1 MGRYEQLRS
10 VALAGGAGGHA
21 LGLGLVMARGLAA
34 WMAAWRTLAPPAPA
48 TNRAPQPPAAASSA
62 VVVVLAAMAVG
73 LLQPQQATT
82 PKGAS

>member
-1 MGRYEQLRS
+1 VGRYEQLRS

-21 LGLGLVMARGLAA
+21 LGLGLVMARGLPA
-34 WMAAWRTLAPPAPA
+34 WMAAWQTLAPPAPA
-48 TNRAPQPPAAASSA
+48 TNHAPQPSAAASSA

-73 LLQPQQATT
+73 LLGPQQATR

>member
-1 MGRYEQLRS
+1 VGRYEQLRS

-21 LGLGLVMARGLAA
+21 LGLGLVMGQGLAA
-34 WMAAWRTLAPPAPA
+34 WMAAWQTIPPAPTA
-48 TNRAPQPPAAASSA
+48 SLAPQPPAAASSA

-73 LLQPQQATT
+73 LLQAQQAAT